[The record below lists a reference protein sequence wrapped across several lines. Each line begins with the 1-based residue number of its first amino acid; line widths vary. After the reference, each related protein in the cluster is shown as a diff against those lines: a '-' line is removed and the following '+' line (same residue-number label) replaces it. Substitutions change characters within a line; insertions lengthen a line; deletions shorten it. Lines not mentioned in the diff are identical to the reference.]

1 MSGLERGTHP
11 PALPRKRGRETPAAP
26 TRAETLAQHIA
37 EAIVAG
43 RLMPGS
49 PLEEIPLA
57 AAHGV
62 SRTPVR
68 EALRRL
74 ESSGLVETRPRRGAV
89 VARPEP
95 RRLREMFAVM
105 AELESLC
112 AAGSARAMKPAARRE
127 LEALHRRMAAMV
139 RAGEVGAY
147 RAANVAFHQALYAGA
162 QNSYLAELAQDTRRR
177 LAPFRA
183 AQLEAGDRLLRSHEE
198 HGAIVTAILRGD
210 AEAAAQ
216 VMREHLA
223 LTEAAWGR
231 MMDLVLG
238 SSASEA
244 PVS

>member
-1 MSGLERGTHP
+1 MAASASIAPRRRP
-11 PALPRKRGRETPAAP
+11 PTPP
-26 TRAETLAQHIA
+26 TRAEALAQHIA
-37 EAIVAG
+37 DEIVAG
-43 RLMPGS
+43 RLPPGT
-49 PLEEIPLA
+49 PLEELPLA

-95 RRLREMFAVM
+95 QRLREIFAVM
-105 AELESLC
+105 AELEALC
-112 AAGSARAMKPAARRE
+112 AASAARAMPPASRRE
-127 LEALHRRMAAMV
+127 MDALHRRMAAMV
-139 RAGEVGAY
+139 RAGDVGAY
-147 RAANVAFHQALYAGA
+147 RSANVAFHQMLYAGA
-162 QNSYLAELAQDTRRR
+162 RNGYLAELAQDTRRR

-183 AQLEAGDRLLRSHEE
+183 AQLEAPDRLLRSHEE
-198 HGAIVTAILRGD
+198 HGGIVTAILRGD

-216 VMREHLA
+216 GVRAHLA

-238 SSASEA
+238 IGGTRPPNS
-244 PVS
+244 